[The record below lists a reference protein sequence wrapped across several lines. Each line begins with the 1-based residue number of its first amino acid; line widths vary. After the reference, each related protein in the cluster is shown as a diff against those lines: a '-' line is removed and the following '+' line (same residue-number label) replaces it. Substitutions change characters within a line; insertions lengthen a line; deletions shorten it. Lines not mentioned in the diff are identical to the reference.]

1 MLIKTIQAALFLLGM
16 LVSAHL
22 EAQVVASPTA
32 TPAPVLTMIKVD
44 GGKMAMMGH
53 IAVTISTFEM
63 SKTLITQDEYQKVM
77 DNNPSHFT
85 GKDLPVDSVDWYAAV
100 EFCNRLSQTQ
110 GLTPAYTIDG
120 RTVSWNR
127 FANGYRLPTEA
138 EYEYAARGGNK
149 PDKTIFAGSNTAAD
163 VAWYADNSS
172 QTTHPVA
179 QKKPNSLGLYDLSG
193 NLYEWCWDWYDET
206 LAGGRDP
213 SGPAQGSLKVL
224 RGGCWKSP
232 AYMVGVSQRSNSFPY
247 DNDPVL
253 GFRVVRSLVVAQ
265 PTPLTTPVPTPTQ
278 APPTPSPKPAATTKH
293 G

>member
-1 MLIKTIQAALFLLGM
+1 MLIKTIQAAFILLGM
-16 LVSAHL
+16 LLSARL
-22 EAQVVASPTA
+22 EAQVVPQAKQPTP
-32 TPAPVLTMIKVD
+32 TLTMIKVE

-53 IAVTISTFEM
+53 IAVTVSSFEM
-63 SKTLITQDEYQKVM
+63 SKTLITQEEYQKVM
-77 DNNPSHFT
+77 GTNPSHFP
-85 GKDLPVDSVDWYAAV
+85 GKDLPVDSVSWYEAV
-100 EFCNRLSQTQ
+100 AFCNRLSQLE
-110 GLTPAYTIDG
+110 GLTPAYITDG

-127 FANGYRLPTEA
+127 LANGYRLPTEA

-149 PDKTIFAGSNTAAD
+149 PDKTTFAGSNSAAD
-163 VAWYADNSS
+163 VAWYADNSA

-206 LAGGRDP
+206 LAGGEDP
-213 SGPAQGSLKVL
+213 TGPSQGSLKVL

-232 AYMVGVSQRSNSFPY
+232 PYMVGVAQRSNSFPY

-253 GFRVVRSLVVAQ
+253 GFRVVRSLITAQ
-265 PTPLTTPVPTPTQ
+265 P
-278 APPTPSPKPAATTKH
+278 APPPATLPTVTPPPKPQATAQH